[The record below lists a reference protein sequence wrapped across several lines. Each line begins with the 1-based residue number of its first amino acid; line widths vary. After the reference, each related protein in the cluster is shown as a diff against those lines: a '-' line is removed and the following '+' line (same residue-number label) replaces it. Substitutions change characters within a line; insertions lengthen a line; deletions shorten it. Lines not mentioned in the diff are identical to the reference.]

1 LTSSPGCSNINNS
14 IKVNKLNKLNK
25 HNKFGE
31 EEKIMPYKIN
41 PSNANYKPS
50 EKLPNT
56 LAHKPVY
63 ALPYEKFDGIYA
75 GDTDTKYI
83 TVGISQWS
91 PYEVSVK
98 TMRHV
103 GKRWTRL
110 AEEMPLHR
118 AIDVTLFLTKV
129 VFDQQNGRVDIP
141 ADTFFRQ
148 AADIS
153 ITSEART
160 NGEMASYYSFLS
172 KHSKL
177 LKERLRTLA
186 EVLNS
191 LKENGKI

>member
-1 LTSSPGCSNINNS
+1 LTSNLGGSKITNS
-14 IKVNKLNKLNK
+14 SKDIKVSKLNKVL
-25 HNKFGE
+25 E
-31 EEKIMPYKIN
+31 EDKRMPYTTN
-41 PSNANYKPS
+41 PSIAKYKPS
-50 EKLPNT
+50 EPLPDN

-98 TMRHV
+98 TMRHT
-103 GKRWTRL
+103 GEKWTRL

-118 AIDVTLFLTKV
+118 AIDVTLFLTKA

-141 ADTFFRQ
+141 ANTFFRQ

-153 ITSEART
+153 ITSETRS
-160 NGEMASYYSFLS
+160 NGEMASYYAFLS
-172 KHSKL
+172 KHSEL
-177 LKERLRTLA
+177 LKERLSVLA
-186 EVLNS
+186 DVLNS
-191 LKENGKI
+191 LKEEGKI